1 MSHRRDTVAD
11 GRGAAPALSK
21 RLRAVPTAGGSALL
35 EMFQRRPGA
44 IALGRG
50 DPDLPAPPHVLAAAQ
65 EAIAKGL
72 TRYTPVR
79 GLADLRRAIADKLRR
94 DNGIAADP
102 ETDILVTTGTQEA
115 VFLTFYALL
124 DPGDE
129 LLLPDPYYNAYA
141 PMIQY
146 VQGVLVPVPTRP
158 EHGFRLD
165 PVEVERRITPRTRAI
180 MVVTPNNP
188 SGAVYE
194 PDALERVARIAER
207 HGLFVIS
214 DELYEAL
221 IYRGRP
227 FSIASLPGMR
237 DRTITI
243 NGFSKTYSMTGWR
256 VGYLAAASE
265 IVAQMLTLRHA
276 LTICAPSVSQHA
288 ALAALRGPQTCLGE
302 RLLVFTARRSFVL
315 SRLEALGIPCV
326 PPDGAFYV
334 LVDVRASGMTSEQ
347 FAYALLEREGVFV
360 YPGSYFGR
368 EAEGFVRISL
378 VLPEDVLGDA
388 LERMRR
394 VIGT

>member
-1 MSHRRDTVAD
+1 MTI
-11 GRGAAPALSK
+11 AAPLLSK
-21 RLRAVPTAGGSALL
+21 RLRAVGASGGSMLL
-35 EMFQRRPGA
+35 EMYQRRPGA

-79 GLADLRRAIADKLRR
+79 GLLELRRAIADKLRR
-94 DNGIAADP
+94 DNGIAADA
-102 ETDILVTTGTQEA
+102 ETDIVVTTGTQEA

-129 LLLPDPYYNAYA
+129 VLLPDPYYNAYA
-141 PMIQY
+141 PMIRY
-146 VQGVLVPVPTRP
+146 VEGVLAPVPTRP
-158 EHGFRLD
+158 EQGFRLD
-165 PVEVERRITPRTRAI
+165 PDEVERRITPRTRAI

-194 PDALERVARIAER
+194 PEALERVARIAER
-207 HGLFVIS
+207 RGLFVIS

-227 FSIASLPGMR
+227 FSIAALPGIR

-256 VGYLAAASE
+256 VGYLTASAD
-265 IVAQMLTLRHA
+265 VVGQMLTLRHA

-288 ALAALRGPQTCLGE
+288 AIAALRGPQDCLAE
-302 RLLVFTARRSFVL
+302 RLAVFAARRAFVL
-315 SRLEALGIPCV
+315 DRLETLGIPCV

-334 LVDVRASGMTSEQ
+334 LVDIRASGMTSEQ
-347 FAYALLEREGVFV
+347 FALALLEREDVFL

-378 VLPEDVLGDA
+378 VLPEDVLGEG
-388 LERMRR
+388 LSRMRR
-394 VIGT
+394 VIGG

>member
-1 MSHRRDTVAD
+1 
-11 GRGAAPALSK
+11 
-21 RLRAVPTAGGSALL
+21 
-35 EMFQRRPGA
+35 
-44 IALGRG
+44 
-50 DPDLPAPPHVLAAAQ
+50 
-65 EAIAKGL
+65 
-72 TRYTPVR
+72 
-79 GLADLRRAIADKLRR
+79 
-94 DNGIAADP
+94 
-102 ETDILVTTGTQEA
+102 
-115 VFLTFYALL
+115 
-124 DPGDE
+124 
-129 LLLPDPYYNAYA
+129 
-141 PMIQY
+141 MIQY

-165 PVEVERRITPRTRAI
+165 PDEVERRITPRTRAI

-188 SGAVYE
+188 SGAVYG
-194 PDALERVARIAER
+194 PDALERVARIAEQ

-227 FSIASLPGMR
+227 FSIASLPGMQS
-237 DRTITI
+237 RTITI

-256 VGYLAAASE
+256 VGYL
-265 IVAQMLTLRHA
+265 VAPSTVVGQMLTLRHA

-302 RLLVFTARRSFVL
+302 RLSIFKGRRSFVL
-315 SRLEALGIPCV
+315 SQLEALGIPCV

-334 LVDVRASGMTSEQ
+334 LVDIRASGMTSEQ

-394 VIGT
+394 VIGK

>member
-1 MSHRRDTVAD
+1 MTI
-11 GRGAAPALSK
+11 AAPLLSK
-21 RLRAVPTAGGSALL
+21 RLRAVGASGGSTLL
-35 EMFQRRPGA
+35 EMYQRRPGA

-65 EAIAKGL
+65 EAIVKGL

-79 GLADLRRAIADKLRR
+79 GLLELRRAIADKLRR
-94 DNGIAADP
+94 DNGIAADA

-129 LLLPDPYYNAYA
+129 VLLPDPYYNAYA
-141 PMIQY
+141 PMIRY
-146 VQGVLVPVPTRP
+146 VEGVLAPVPTRP
-158 EHGFRLD
+158 EQGFRLD
-165 PVEVERRITPRTRAI
+165 PDEVERRITPRTRAI

-188 SGAVYE
+188 SGAVYDPE
-194 PDALERVARIAER
+194 ALERVARIAER
-207 HGLFVIS
+207 RGLFVIS

-227 FSIASLPGMR
+227 FSIAALPGMR

-256 VGYLAAASE
+256 VGYLAASAD
-265 IVAQMLTLRHA
+265 VVGQMLTLRHA

-288 ALAALRGPQTCLGE
+288 AIAALRGPQDCLAE
-302 RLLVFTARRSFVL
+302 RLAVFAARRAFVL
-315 SRLEALGIPCV
+315 DRLETLGIPCV

-334 LVDVRASGMTSEQ
+334 LVDIRASGMTSEQ
-347 FAYALLEREGVFV
+347 FALALLEREDVFL

-378 VLPEDVLGDA
+378 VLPEDVLGEG
-388 LERMRR
+388 LSRMRR
-394 VIGT
+394 VIGG